1 MQANCFAKG
10 WVKWAKLICKFSR
23 RFRAEWHLFLRNGYY
38 NTYKQHIFL
47 FLFNRQDFFGFFCLI
62 FYFKT
67 CFQQIQQRL
76 KSSNSN
82 YYAIESSPHYLSHC
96 TAISNSISCQSIHCQ
111 KECLFCSL
119 CNCYNINAEVTYL
132 YLWKPS
138 D

>member
-1 MQANCFAKG
+1 MQANCFVKG

-23 RFRAEWHLFLRNGYY
+23 NFGAEWHLLLRKQIPQHCLS
-38 NTYKQHIFL
+38 TYKQQIYL
-47 FLFNRQDFFGFFCLI
+47 FLFNRQAFSGFFL
-62 FYFKT
+62 FFVLKLASNK
-67 CFQQIQQRL
+67 FSKVRL

-96 TAISNSISCQSIHCQ
+96 TAISNSISCQSIHSQ

-132 YLWKPS
+132 YLW
-138 D
+138 